1 MMKSMA
7 EVILVYL
14 TNKIGQ
20 GDKETTLKDPAT
32 I

>member
-1 MMKSMA
+1 MMKSMT

-14 TNKIGQ
+14 NKIGQ
-20 GDKETTLKDPAT
+20 GDKATTLKDLAT